1 VSKHVLLSSTEH
13 RDLRIDTTCAARLG
27 DDVMAIMTFPA
38 EFRSIQAH
46 YPIVFARMQ
55 DGSFT
60 PLALFGFREKQN
72 VFLTSAGWDASYV
85 PMMIERAPFFIG
97 NANNGQVIH
106 VDIESPRVSRAAGER
121 LFDDAGAG
129 TAYLE
134 HVGSL
139 LATINDG
146 IAATAPFTAALV
158 EHNLLEPFVLDIELR
173 GGEPQRFTGFHTIRE
188 EKLAPL
194 DGNALAKL
202 HERGFLQAIY
212 MVIASLS
219 QFRVLIDR
227 ANRGL
232 SGSSG

>member
-1 VSKHVLLSSTEH
+1 MTKHVLLSSVEH
-13 RDLRIDTTCAARLG
+13 RDLRIDAARAARLG

-72 VFLTSAGWDASYV
+72 MFLTDSGWDASYV

-97 NANNGQVIH
+97 NANNGQVIN
-106 VDIESPRVSRAAGER
+106 VDIDSPRVGRDTGER
-121 LFDDAGAG
+121 LFDDSGAG
-129 TAYLE
+129 TPYLDRM
-134 HVGSL
+134 GSL
-139 LATINDG
+139 LATIQDG

-158 EHNLLEPFVLDIELR
+158 EHNLLESFVLDIELR
-173 GGEPQRFTGFHTIRE
+173 DGGQQRFTGFHTIRE
-188 EKLAPL
+188 DNLAPL
-194 DGNALAKL
+194 RADALAKL

-219 QFRVLIDR
+219 QFRALIDR
-227 ANRGL
+227 ANRPSVPG
-232 SGSSG
+232 G